1 MAFAWVDKVI
11 FILDLIYFSI
21 WRHSETFA
29 SGSSLA
35 VLRFP
40 IRMIQLGEI
49 ASPQNS
55 VLRIFPLHYQLPTLY
70 SPVIDVVHPA
80 FLSLYQ
86 LVFQSVQFS
95 RSVMSDSL

>member
-1 MAFAWVDKVI
+1 MAFGWVDEVT

-40 IRMIQLGEI
+40 IRMTQLGEV
-49 ASPQNS
+49 ASPRNS
-55 VLRIFPLHYQLPTLY
+55 VLRIYLLQYQLPTLY

-80 FLSLYQ
+80 ESHCIGLY
-86 LVFQSVQFS
+86 LDVCK
-95 RSVMSDSL
+95 